1 MLARRFLFIVAGLIV
16 LVIFAAFAYRL
27 LGPRLMR
34 TAMVPTVAFKPARDP
49 SLPDYR
55 QKRLWIS
62 RPDLPDNPALWTPVG
77 VARPGQPRASV
88 FFVHPTSYLSRL
100 QWNAPVD
107 DPDSRMRAELFVRS
121 QASVFNDV
129 GAIWA
134 PRYRQATFGAFLT
147 SKRDAELALGLAY
160 RDVLAAFDVF
170 VAEAPADR
178 PIILA
183 GHSQGSL
190 HLLRILRDRVAG
202 KPLARRIA
210 AVYAVGWPIST
221 ISDVPALG
229 LPGCA
234 TADQGGCIVSWQSFG
249 EPAGTSQVT
258 DVFEASAGFDGGPR
272 RREDMLCVNPL
283 TGNAGDAAAAAA
295 NLGTLKPTDATL
307 TDATL
312 VPGAVAARCEGGFV
326 LIGTD
331 PPNIG
336 PYVLPG
342 NNYHVFDYA
351 LFWSNARVDVAR
363 RLAAFE
369 NGRAPKFTQSPT
381 FARSPAFAGSR

>member
-16 LVIFAAFAYRL
+16 LVIIAALAYRL
-27 LGPRLMR
+27 VGTDLMR
-34 TAMVPTVAFKPARDP
+34 TAMVPTVAFEPARDP
-49 SLPDYR
+49 SLPDYT
-55 QKRLWIS
+55 QASLWIA
-62 RPDLPDNPALWTPVG
+62 RPDVADNPSAWTPEG
-77 VARPGQPRASV
+77 VERRSVAHRRASV
-88 FFVHPTSYLSRL
+88 FFIHPTSYLSRVR
-100 QWNAPVD
+100 WNAPVD
-107 DPDSRMRAELFVRS
+107 EPDSRMRAELFVRS

-160 RDVLAAFDVF
+160 RDVLAAFDAF
-170 VAEAPADR
+170 VAQAPTDR

-190 HLLRILRDRVAG
+190 HLTRILRDRVAG
-202 KPLARRIA
+202 KPLAGRIA

-221 ISDVPALG
+221 ASDLPVMG
-229 LPGCA
+229 LPDCR
-234 TADQGGCIVSWQSFG
+234 TAGQAACIVSWQSFG
-249 EPAGTSQVT
+249 EPADTSQVT
-258 DVFEASAGFDGGPR
+258 DIFEASTGFNGGPR

-283 TGNAGDAAAAAA
+283 TGNAGDAADAGA

-307 TDATL
+307 SDAVA
-312 VPGAVAARCEGGFV
+312 VPAAVAARCEGGFL
-326 LIGTD
+326 LIGND
-331 PPNIG
+331 PPDIG

-351 LFWSNARVDVAR
+351 LFWNNTRADVAR
-363 RLAAFE
+363 RLTTFDGPRVAA
-369 NGRAPKFTQSPT
+369 R
-381 FARSPAFAGSR
+381 